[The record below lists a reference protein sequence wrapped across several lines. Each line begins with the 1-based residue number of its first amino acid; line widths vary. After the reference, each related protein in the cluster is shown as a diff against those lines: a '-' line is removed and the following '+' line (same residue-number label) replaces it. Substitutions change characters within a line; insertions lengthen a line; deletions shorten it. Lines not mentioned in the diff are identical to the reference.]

1 MMKKVNRRIAGM
13 SIKRCAGATG
23 KNIFFS
29 LPTAPRRAAVRWVL
43 SGESGVAV
51 MPASWIGCSCGSR
64 RGPYGQAPEGAV
76 HGRGESADVAGQH
89 HFLDEVPDRDS
100 EGHVGSRAL
109 IKSARTDVLLQAG
122 DERALLR
129 RSVLE
134 GGECE
139 IGLVVCIHD

>member
-1 MMKKVNRRIAGM
+1 MMKKVNSRIAGM

-29 LPTAPRRAAVRWVL
+29 LAAVPWFRWFR
-43 SGESGVAV
+43 SGESAVAV

-64 RGPYGQAPEGAV
+64 RGPYGQALEGAV

-89 HFLDEVPDRDS
+89 HFLDEIPDRDS

-134 GGECE
+134 G
-139 IGLVVCIHD
+139 

>member
-23 KNIFFS
+23 KKIFLS
-29 LPTAPRRAAVRWVL
+29 LPTAPRLERAAVRCDG
-43 SGESGVAV
+43 SAVAV
-51 MPASWIGCSCGSR
+51 MPASGIGCSCGSR
-64 RGPYGQAPEGAV
+64 RGPYGQALEGAV

-89 HFLDEVPDRDS
+89 HFLDEIPDRDS

-129 RSVLE
+129 RRVLE
-134 GGECE
+134 SGECE
-139 IGLVVCIHD
+139 MGLGVRVQDG